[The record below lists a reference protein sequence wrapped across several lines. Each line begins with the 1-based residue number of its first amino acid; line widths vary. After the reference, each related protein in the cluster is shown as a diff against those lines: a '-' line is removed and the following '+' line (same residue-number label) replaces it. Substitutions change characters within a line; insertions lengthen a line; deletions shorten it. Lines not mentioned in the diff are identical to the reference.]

1 MYNAFVHKCSFFCF
15 SFSLSLLYLSFE
27 LCGDGV
33 LSCLVQDAGQ
43 LSCHAPLQLSLVDCC
58 DELNSVSS
66 QSMCAGITNTSHAHT
81 HTHTQKKAH
90 MYACSAHAPTRMHTC
105 MCARTHTHTH
115 TKPHSHIYTHIRT
128 YMRKHAPRN
137 IHMHECM
144 HTHTHAHTAKV
155 KTISECCSKQ
165 ASLCSKELQ
174 WWG

>member
-115 TKPHSHIYTHIRT
+115 KTTQSHIYTHTHIYAQTRSK
-128 YMRKHAPRN
+128 KHTHAR
-137 IHMHECM
+137 MHA
-144 HTHTHAHTAKV
+144 HTHTCTH
-155 KTISECCSKQ
+155 SKGQ
-165 ASLCSKELQ
+165 NYQ
-174 WWG
+174 

>member
-81 HTHTQKKAH
+81 HMHTQKKAH
-90 MYACSAHAPTRMHTC
+90 MYACSAHAHTRMHTC
-105 MCARTHTHTH
+105 MCARTHTHT
-115 TKPHSHIYTHIRT
+115 KPHSHIYTHIHT
-128 YMRKHAPRN
+128 YMRKHTPRN

-144 HTHTHAHTAKV
+144 HTHTCTH
-155 KTISECCSKQ
+155 SKGQ
-165 ASLCSKELQ
+165 NYQ
-174 WWG
+174 